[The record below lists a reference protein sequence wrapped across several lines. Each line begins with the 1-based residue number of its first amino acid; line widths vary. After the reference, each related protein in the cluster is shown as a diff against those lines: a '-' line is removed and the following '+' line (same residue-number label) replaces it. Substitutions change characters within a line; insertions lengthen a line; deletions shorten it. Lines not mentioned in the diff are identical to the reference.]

1 VLSKAQEKLIC
12 KRFEERSSLLISR
25 PAGDKIGTLLLM
37 QHYGIP
43 TRLLDWSDSLSI
55 ALSFALEQ
63 YSEEPTIWVLNASAL
78 NQANKSL
85 ARSKM
90 IDSFDLGCHDYARY
104 AFAPAVAPESSTN
117 DVLPLAFK
125 PLYQDARMHV
135 QRSRFT
141 IHGTSPESLDS
152 QVRGLEWS
160 GGPILHKIIVKLGAR
175 REKLNRLKLDNSI
188 LYPDREGLVR
198 HLRSELENDPMLLG
212 VSLGSK

>member
-1 VLSKAQEKLIC
+1 MPSIFRVRDNGYVLSKAQEKLIC

-90 IDSFDLGCHDYARY
+90 IDSFDLKNFRSQ
-104 AFAPAVAPESSTN
+104 FTFL
-117 DVLPLAFK
+117 VL
-125 PLYQDARMHV
+125 V
-135 QRSRFT
+135 
-141 IHGTSPESLDS
+141 I
-152 QVRGLEWS
+152 
-160 GGPILHKIIVKLGAR
+160 
-175 REKLNRLKLDNSI
+175 
-188 LYPDREGLVR
+188 
-198 HLRSELENDPMLLG
+198 
-212 VSLGSK
+212 